1 MLISG
6 TTPAHRVVL
15 ELTRTNSDR
24 LWDSLQSSLLERL
37 NDKVPLV
44 RAEAAHALERLQD
57 LESDACPVT
66 TELVR
71 AMQTDS
77 SKYVCNS
84 GFHRE
89 TITARAETFANL
101 HF

>member
-1 MLISG
+1 MMLISG
-6 TTPAHRVVL
+6 MKLARKVML
-15 ELTRTNSDR
+15 ELTRNNSDR
-24 LWDSLQSSLLERL
+24 LWDSLQTSLLERL

-77 SKYVCNS
+77 SKYVSNS
-84 GFHRE
+84 D
-89 TITARAETFANL
+89 TW
-101 HF
+101 